1 MVPAILAAGA
11 SLGITITAGI
21 PSRPAWYATPCAWFP
36 ALAAMTP
43 YFAQHGFN
51 PSSAHAEGRRARA
64 ALDDARDSV
73 ARVLGCG
80 RKEVVFTA
88 GGSESDALALL
99 GYARANRDRGRHLV
113 STVIEHHAVLHA
125 LDALEAEGFEVSRI
139 GVDESGLVDPVR
151 FAQELRA
158 DTILASVAQANNE
171 IGTVQ
176 PIAALARVARER
188 GVAFHT
194 DAVQAAP
201 WLPLDVAELG
211 VDLLSIS
218 AHKFYGPKG
227 VGALYVRS
235 GVAVEPLVYGGGQEF
250 GRRSGTENLAGI
262 VGLAAA
268 LELAT
273 AGKAER
279 ASRVAALR
287 ERLESRILAEI
298 PDARV
303 NGASRLHNNLNLSI
317 AGVDSEGLLAGLD
330 LEGIAV
336 SAGSACASG
345 VLEPSHVIAAL
356 GLDGRWQRGV
366 IRISLGYDTREEDI
380 DRAASVLC
388 RTTRGLRG
396 NLAPSS

>member
-1 MVPAILAAGA
+1 MTGADSRVYLDYAATTP
-11 SLGITITAGI
+11 L
-21 PSRPAWYATPCAWFP
+21 RPE

-250 GRRSGTENLAGI
+250 GRRSGTENVAGI

-303 NGASRLHNNLNLSI
+303 NGASRLPNNLNLSI
-317 AGVDSEGLLAGLD
+317 AGVDSEGLLAD

>member
-1 MVPAILAAGA
+1 MTGADSRVYLDYAATTP
-11 SLGITITAGI
+11 L
-21 PSRPAWYATPCAWFP
+21 RPE

-250 GRRSGTENLAGI
+250 GRRSGTENVAGI

-273 AGKAER
+273 AGKAAR
-279 ASRVAALR
+279 GSRVAALR

-303 NGASRLHNNLNLSI
+303 NGASRLPNNLNLSI

>member
-1 MVPAILAAGA
+1 MTGADSRVYLDYAATTP
-11 SLGITITAGI
+11 L
-21 PSRPAWYATPCAWFP
+21 RPE

-171 IGTVQ
+171 IGPVQ

-250 GRRSGTENLAGI
+250 GRRSGTENVAGI

-273 AGKAER
+273 AGKAAR
-279 ASRVAALR
+279 GSRVAALR

-303 NGASRLHNNLNLSI
+303 NGASRLPNNLNLSI

>member
-1 MVPAILAAGA
+1 MTGADSRVYLDYAATTP
-11 SLGITITAGI
+11 L
-21 PSRPAWYATPCAWFP
+21 RPE

-250 GRRSGTENLAGI
+250 GRRSGTENVAGI

-303 NGASRLHNNLNLSI
+303 NGASRLPNNLNLSI

>member
-1 MVPAILAAGA
+1 MTGADSRVYLDYAATTP
-11 SLGITITAGI
+11 L
-21 PSRPAWYATPCAWFP
+21 RPE

-250 GRRSGTENLAGI
+250 GRRSGTENVAGI

-279 ASRVAALR
+279 AARVAALR

-303 NGASRLHNNLNLSI
+303 NGASRLPNNLNLSI

>member
-1 MVPAILAAGA
+1 MTGADSRVYLDYAATTP
-11 SLGITITAGI
+11 L
-21 PSRPAWYATPCAWFP
+21 RPE

-139 GVDESGLVDPVR
+139 GVDESGLVDPIR

-250 GRRSGTENLAGI
+250 GRRSGTENVAGI

-273 AGKAER
+273 AGKAAR
-279 ASRVAALR
+279 GSRVAALR

-303 NGASRLHNNLNLSI
+303 NGASRLPNNLNLSI

>member
-1 MVPAILAAGA
+1 MTGADSRVYLDYAATTP
-11 SLGITITAGI
+11 L
-21 PSRPAWYATPCAWFP
+21 RPE

-139 GVDESGLVDPVR
+139 GVDESGLVDPIR

-250 GRRSGTENLAGI
+250 GRRSGTENVAGI

-303 NGASRLHNNLNLSI
+303 NGASRLPNNLNLSI